1 MEVSETNNPSHE
13 KKRSNALKADR
24 KVHRVTF
31 NPSKASPGETLHI
44 SVPKLDDGVI
54 LVPGSLA
61 LVFNLT
67 VTGHAHNFLVNNV
80 SRALVNR
87 MTVKF
92 AGEILQ
98 DTDGYDLIML
108 YEDLFLTEK
117 ERASRIAE
125 GIQSEDLSKIRCNAG
140 DKKTSGV
147 VKENKLNAVYGN
159 KYRIPMDHDIL
170 KDHGIFFPGPLSD
183 ELVFEMR
190 LAPAGSVVKGS
201 DPSKL
206 GYELTNIELEYE
218 VIHSKEL
225 AEKVLSN
232 YKNGKRFMYEHV
244 THHKTISI
252 TRGTDS
258 IINENINVPRRSM
271 KGLLLLFYEPYAEG
285 ARDSEKTLNPDITQ
299 VKVTVN
305 GIPNKVYSQGMKSR
319 DMWEEVN
326 RRFGKENSSM
336 TPSDFFAGDRFALF
350 IDLRSMKDNELHGSG
365 LRLVNTKEGV
375 QLTLNRKTSGF
386 GEAKCHIFI
395 LSDAQLNIVNRELE
409 SVMY

>member
-1 MEVSETNNPSHE
+1 MEVRETNNPSHE

-31 NPSKASPGETLHI
+31 NPNKASPGETLHI
-44 SVPKLDDGVI
+44 SVPTLDDGVV

-67 VTGHAHNFLVNNV
+67 VTGHANNFLVNNV

-147 VKENKLNAVYGN
+147 VKENNLNAVYGN

-170 KDHGIFFPGPLSD
+170 KDHGVFFPGALSD

-201 DPSKL
+201 
-206 GYELTNIELEYE
+206 
-218 VIHSKEL
+218 
-225 AEKVLSN
+225 
-232 YKNGKRFMYEHV
+232 EHCFE
-244 THHKTISI
+244 H
-252 TRGTDS
+252 
-258 IINENINVPRRSM
+258 
-271 KGLLLLFYEPYAEG
+271 
-285 ARDSEKTLNPDITQ
+285 
-299 VKVTVN
+299 
-305 GIPNKVYSQGMKSR
+305 
-319 DMWEEVN
+319 
-326 RRFGKENSSM
+326 
-336 TPSDFFAGDRFALF
+336 
-350 IDLRSMKDNELHGSG
+350 
-365 LRLVNTKEGV
+365 
-375 QLTLNRKTSGF
+375 
-386 GEAKCHIFI
+386 C
-395 LSDAQLNIVNRELE
+395 LNIV
-409 SVMY
+409 Y